1 MSTIPP
7 SISVEN
13 ELSKESVYHSKV
25 LNLLHKHKGLV
36 LAAYYGRS
44 SSTSSPPPAP
54 PSQQDDNPSL
64 IKMQYAPERSIID
77 RIIANERDAFLGG
90 VAMTTL
96 AFASLRYGPGKIL
109 TKLNPEKARQIKEA
123 EALAEKSKS
132 SFVRRA
138 QKSAT
143 FMFESI
149 FGLFIGY
156 RIGYTKLSTMTN
168 EVTYDE
174 IAKLPLCA
182 GRSHVCEQ
190 ACSDVVS
197 LVHEIPP
204 SFWNVVRDDVDAG
217 AGEATSRLREP
228 ERWQAIR
235 NFADNCVKRQR
246 YEESYRIRNGLGKDA
261 IVNIPQGGVP
271 R

>member
-13 ELSKESVYHSKV
+13 ERVYHNKV
-25 LNLLHKHKGLV
+25 QNLLHKHKGLL

-44 SSTSSPPPAP
+44 SSTSSHPPAP
-54 PSQQDDNPSL
+54 PPQHDDNPSL
-64 IKMQYAPERSIID
+64 IKMQYATERSIID
-77 RIIANERDAFLGG
+77 RIISNERNAFLGG
-90 VAMTTL
+90 LGMTAL
-96 AFASLRYGPGKIL
+96 AFASLRYGPGKLL

-123 EALAEKSKS
+123 EVLADKSKS
-132 SFVRRA
+132 SLARWA

-143 FMFESI
+143 FMFESM
-149 FGLFIGY
+149 FGLFVGY

-168 EVTYDE
+168 DATYDE

-197 LVHEIPP
+197 LVHNEIPD
-204 SFWNVVRDDVDAG
+204 SFWSIVRDDVNAG
-217 AGEATSRLREP
+217 GEKVTSRLRDP

-235 NFADNCVKRQR
+235 HFADNCIKRQR
-246 YEESYRIRNGLGKDA
+246 YEESYRTQNGLGKDA
-261 IVNIPQGGVP
+261 IVNIPEGGVP